1 MAEDFT
7 GVESLLT
14 EQELSVRNHYLK
26 AEKFQDYWL
35 KALKNCEFGFEITDK
50 DEEILK
56 FLERVE
62 THKNEEETSLSVKFY
77 FAANPFFSNT
87 ELLKEFLLEGEDIK
101 KSYGDAIQWKE
112 GKNVTVKIVKKKQ
125 KNKKTGEKKV
135 STKEVRQES
144 FFHFF
149 DPIDM
154 DDDDDDNKDEDDEAT
169 DEKVEQLEH
178 QHSLAECIYSD
189 VIQNSLSLY
198 LGLGGLADFGNL
210 ADLEME
216 DGEDEED
223 DEPKNKKKVPP

>member
-1 MAEDFT
+1 M
-7 GVESLLT
+7 ESLLT

-35 KALKNCEFGFEITDK
+35 KALKNSEFGFEITDK

-56 FLERVE
+56 FLQRIEG
-62 THKNEEETSLSVKFY
+62 HKNEEETNLSIKF
-77 FAANPFFSNT
+77 FFSENPWFSNT
-87 ELLKEFLLEGEDIK
+87 EIIKEFLLEGDDIK

-149 DPIDM
+149 DPIDL
-154 DDDDDDNKDEDDEAT
+154 DDDDDDKEEEDDEAT
-169 DEKVEQLEH
+169 DQMVEELEH

-198 LGLGGLADFGNL
+198 LGLGGMADFGNL
-210 ADLEME
+210 ADMDFGE
-216 DGEDEED
+216 EDE
-223 DEPKNKKKVPP
+223 